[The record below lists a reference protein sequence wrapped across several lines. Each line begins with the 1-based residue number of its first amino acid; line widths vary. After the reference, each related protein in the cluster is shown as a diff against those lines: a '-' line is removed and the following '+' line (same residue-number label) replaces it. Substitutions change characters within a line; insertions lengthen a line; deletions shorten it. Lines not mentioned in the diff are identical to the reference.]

1 MILIDAYP
9 QHDWLLPAVEKRLR
23 EELAALQV
31 EINEAKSRIVDLGRG
46 GSFSFLGFATLVNV
60 HEYGRTLALVA
71 VGFNRIGK
79 QFTFQPGPRV
89 RACEESARHDP
100 RWIAAGDA
108 ETRTPRSRSE

>member
-79 QFTFQPGPRV
+79 
-89 RACEESARHDP
+89 HDGCG
-100 RWIAAGDA
+100 WA
-108 ETRTPRSRSE
+108 EWGTSR